1 MSMTLRERIRFL
13 RTDYELSQDAVA
25 RNVIGENGKPVSRN
39 YINMIENVTSNE
51 ATTDETLIKII
62 NIIYKIGEKKKRESL
77 TNKQL

>member
-39 YINMIENVTSNE
+39 YINMIENVNGNV